1 LNFISQLILCMH
13 CQPLQVLGGTTTAWW
28 MFPAI
33 GQPFPP
39 FWLKRSPQAWT
50 ISWIFPKFEKNIVC
64 GAVGCTICVWW
75 VFHFTEPNY
84 MIVALCVLKSLLLSV
99 SLAGT
104 TLEQARFGACSLP
117 SICPKVHLRNI
128 LAHPCHTTIHVL
140 LCVSPSGNPCT
151 TTVWWLFPAN
161 GLSKSTLG
169 KIFWLEKSPSY

>member
-1 LNFISQLILCMH
+1 M
-13 CQPLQVLGGTTTAWW
+13 GGTTTAWW

-33 GQPFPP
+33 GQPI
-39 FWLKRSPQAWT
+39 SP
-50 ISWIFPKFEKNIVC
+50 ILVEKVSSSLDHFANFSQVENNIVG